1 VPKSER
7 EEQEQR
13 DERDYD
19 YYDPYYNQLHWE
31 RPPEEGDIPGGV
43 KAYSLDLKRVRWPVN
58 FKPSRIQKYDG
69 STNLSEWLELYQLTI
84 EAIRGDSYVMANYLL
99 VCLSSSARTWLLRF
113 PAGSVRSWN
122 HLCQLFTSNFCATC
136 TRLGVNWDL
145 ASIVQKKGDSL
156 REYIQHFC
164 NKRNVI
170 PEVED
175 KSILM
180 FFKKG
185 LKDSSLI

>member
-13 DERDYD
+13 VERDYD

-31 RPPEEGDIPGGV
+31 WPLEEGDILGGV
-43 KAYSLDLKRVRWPVN
+43 KAYSRDMKRVRWPVN

-84 EAIRGDSYVMANYLL
+84 EAVRGDSYVMANYLL
-99 VCLSSSARTWLLRF
+99 VCLSSFARTWLLRF

-122 HLCQLFTSNFCATC
+122 HLCQLFTSNFCAT
-136 TRLGVNWDL
+136 
-145 ASIVQKKGDSL
+145 
-156 REYIQHFC
+156 
-164 NKRNVI
+164 
-170 PEVED
+170 
-175 KSILM
+175 
-180 FFKKG
+180 
-185 LKDSSLI
+185 